1 MASFVVLA
9 NFTEQG
15 ARNVKE
21 IPQRRQRA
29 LELAQRM
36 GVNVT
41 NRYLTMGAYDLVLT
55 LEAPDDETATRFV
68 LSLTSAGNLRTT
80 TLRAYTE
87 EEGDRILAGLA

>member
-29 LELAQRM
+29 LELAEKM

-41 NRYLTMGAYDLVLT
+41 GRFLTMGAYDLVLT
-55 LEAPDDETATRFV
+55 LEAPDDEAATRFV
-68 LSLTSAGNLRTT
+68 LTLGSQGNLHTT
-80 TLRAYTE
+80 TLRAYSDQE
-87 EEGDRILAGLA
+87 MDRIAAGLG